1 MKIRKLENHASIFLT
16 KTKMTKGCPDCTK
29 SLKQFARLFGVNWE
43 TMQRGD
49 KITVPLMFLDGTETT
64 ITFYVVS
71 GSGGRKDCR
80 FNIPATILKAQ
91 ATVGDT
97 ITFTYAGKNDQAM
110 LCVNVTRQP
119 ELNYLLPNQAA
130 NVLRSARVNYLLQVT
145 A

>member
-80 FNIPATILKAQ
+80 FNIPATIL
-91 ATVGDT
+91 
-97 ITFTYAGKNDQAM
+97 
-110 LCVNVTRQP
+110 
-119 ELNYLLPNQAA
+119 
-130 NVLRSARVNYLLQVT
+130 
-145 A
+145 